1 MPVVKWEIF
10 LSVTVFPHLSFFF
23 GALTTL
29 TLPPPS
35 SPPSSLLIRSLGCDV
50 DVGPVSSSLMEP
62 LCLPLSPP
70 PQLERVNNS
79 QASYYKDKAYFF
91 SFPLLL
97 RNKPGTYTQR
107 EGKKKKDS
115 VKNAADKFI
124 RTHRKANSI
133 NVLTKSHSCCCMERK
148 RKIREERVGA

>member
-10 LSVTVFPHLSFFF
+10 LSVSVFPHLSFFF
-23 GALTTL
+23 LEL
-29 TLPPPS
+29 SPLSPFLPPPP
-35 SPPSSLLIRSLGCDV
+35 PPSSLLIRSLGCDV

-107 EGKKKKDS
+107 ERKKRRILLK
-115 VKNAADKFI
+115 
-124 RTHRKANSI
+124 TLLI
-133 NVLTKSHSCCCMERK
+133 NL
-148 RKIREERVGA
+148 

>member
-1 MPVVKWEIF
+1 MGDI
-10 LSVTVFPHLSFFF
+10 SVCVCFPSSFFFFF

-79 QASYYKDKAYFF
+79 QASYYKDKALFF
-91 SFPLLL
+91 FLPPPL
-97 RNKPGTYTQR
+97 TQ
-107 EGKKKKDS
+107 
-115 VKNAADKFI
+115 
-124 RTHRKANSI
+124 
-133 NVLTKSHSCCCMERK
+133 
-148 RKIREERVGA
+148 